1 MWAFSLIL
9 DLFVLTTNQNWI
21 QPTYLRKLKINWNRA
36 KNVGLSCLI
45 LTLHLALNFI
55 FFFFTIC
62 QDYSYII
69 HILDEF
75 DPLRQSMLIVS
86 GQLDGDHDNGKGKK
100 KMKVK
105 GRNKQRPVTHIKAKD
120 KLCPTIFQ
128 EKECRFGEKCKFS
141 HDIKEFMESKP
152 KDIGSHCFMFETYG
166 KCPFGLAC
174 RYGSKHISEDF
185 KNIVNQE
192 LYEEKSKVS
201 SETMLSYTPFFFREQ
216 GGSKLC
222 LFDWNMRMI
231 WLKELRLWTWVEGVL
246 GSWYLFILRSICF

>member
-1 MWAFSLIL
+1 MH
-9 DLFVLTTNQNWI
+9 
-21 QPTYLRKLKINWNRA
+21 
-36 KNVGLSCLI
+36 
-45 LTLHLALNFI
+45 LTL

-62 QDYSYII
+62 QDYSCI

-128 EKECRFGEKCKFS
+128 EKECSFGEKCKFS

-192 LYEEKSKVS
+192 LYDEKSKVS

-222 LFDWNMRMI
+222 LFDWNTRMI
-231 WLKELRLWTWVEGVL
+231 
-246 GSWYLFILRSICF
+246 

>member
-1 MWAFSLIL
+1 
-9 DLFVLTTNQNWI
+9 
-21 QPTYLRKLKINWNRA
+21 
-36 KNVGLSCLI
+36 
-45 LTLHLALNFI
+45 
-55 FFFFTIC
+55 
-62 QDYSYII
+62 
-69 HILDEF
+69 
-75 DPLRQSMLIVS
+75 MLIVS

-128 EKECRFGEKCKFS
+128 EKECSFGEKCKFS

-201 SETMLSYTPFFFREQ
+201 SETMLSYIIPPFFFGNKGVPSSVCLIGTRE
-216 GGSKLC
+216 
-222 LFDWNMRMI
+222 
-231 WLKELRLWTWVEGVL
+231 
-246 GSWYLFILRSICF
+246 